1 MAIGYGPRIVT
12 DGLVL
17 ALDAA
22 DRNSYPGSGTAWT
35 DLSGNGNT
43 GTLVNGTGYSASN
56 GGALSFDGSNDYV
69 TFSSTSLNL
78 YPITLSF
85 WATPSGEVIN
95 KYVASSGNGYR
106 VSFETGGISG
116 YYFKSGSDY
125 TLNYD
130 AYYGSGT
137 LGVFSYG
144 TMTVDATG
152 VKFYINGQLV
162 GSNSWT
168 GTAGPPTT
176 AEVFKL
182 GVYSSQYR
190 NGNIAQVSVYNRALS
205 AAEVSQNF
213 NATRSRFGI

>member
-1 MAIGYGPRIVT
+1 MGINYNPRTVT

-22 DRNSYPGSGTAWT
+22 NRKSYPGSGTALT
-35 DLSGNGNT
+35 DLVNNGNFV
-43 GTLVNGTGYSASN
+43 TLINGVGYNVDS
-56 GGALSFDGSNDYV
+56 LSFDGVNDYV
-69 TFSSTSLNL
+69 LFSSTSLNL

-85 WATPSGEVIN
+85 WATPGGDVIN
-95 KYVASSGNGYR
+95 KYVASSLNGYR
-106 VSFETGGISG
+106 VSFGTGGISG
-116 YYFKSGSDY
+116 YYFKSGSNY

-130 AYYGSGT
+130 NSYGSGT

-168 GTAGPPTT
+168 GTAGPSTT
-176 AEVFKL
+176 TEDFKL
-182 GVYSSQYR
+182 GVYSSAYR
-190 NGNIAQVSVYNRALS
+190 TGNIAQVSVYNRALS
-205 AAEVSQNF
+205 AAEIQQNF
-213 NATRSRFGI
+213 NALRGRFGI